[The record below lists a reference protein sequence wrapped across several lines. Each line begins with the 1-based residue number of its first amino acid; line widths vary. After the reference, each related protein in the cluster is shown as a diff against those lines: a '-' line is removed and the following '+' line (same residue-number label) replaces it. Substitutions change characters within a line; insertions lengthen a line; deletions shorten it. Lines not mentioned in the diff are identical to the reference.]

1 MAKAA
6 AESGVRRFIF
16 LSTVKVNGEYSS
28 ADSPFTE
35 LDIPAPSDPY
45 SISKFEAEKA
55 LLDLGLQSGLE
66 VVIVRPPLIYGPSVK
81 GNLRTLIRLLSIGIP
96 LPLASASGN
105 QRSLISLPNLADF
118 LMLCCRHPAASGQ
131 TFLVSDQFDVS
142 TLGLLREIALA
153 LNVKLI
159 VFHFPV
165 YLVRILLFSC
175 GKSSLYYRL
184 FGSLVVD
191 SSKASTV
198 LGWTPPYTFRLG
210 MALLR

>member
-1 MAKAA
+1 MKQA
-6 AESGVRRFIF
+6 S
-16 LSTVKVNGEYSS
+16 
-28 ADSPFTE
+28 
-35 LDIPAPSDPY
+35 
-45 SISKFEAEKA
+45 
-55 LLDLGLQSGLE
+55 LDLGHQSGLE
-66 VVIVRPPLIYGPSVK
+66 VVIVRPLIYGPSVK
-81 GNLRTLIRLLSIGIP
+81 GNLRTLIRLLSLVF

-142 TLGLLREIALA
+142 TLGLLREIAIA
-153 LNVKLI
+153 LNVKLF
-159 VFHFPV
+159 VFHFPSTSSGSC
-165 YLVRILLFSC
+165 FSC

-191 SSKASTV
+191 SSEASTV

-210 MALLR
+210 MALLS